1 MNSDLMTTK
10 TKDSNPA
17 VALKGKGE
25 TMDCPLLSNSRLK
38 PCKSTSDVFANTI
51 FSSDKYCKG
60 IWFTLCPLY
69 RQQKI
74 KENIKEDFM
83 KNVLAVRQDNN
94 F

>member
-1 MNSDLMTTK
+1 
-10 TKDSNPA
+10 
-17 VALKGKGE
+17 
-25 TMDCPLLSNSRLK
+25 MDCPLLSNSRLK
-38 PCKSTSDVFANTI
+38 PCKSTSDLFANTI

-74 KENIKEDFM
+74 KENIKEEFM
-83 KNVLAVRQDNN
+83 KNVFAARQDNN